1 MFFPKIL
8 FSQMVFHLRSACY
21 SGPEKA
27 VKSWKGPY
35 GSLTPLHLHQ
45 GLVGKRRAEPTV
57 GGFTGEIL
65 STLAATGNS
74 LKLVGLLFSI
84 CELLHSTYFRELVSI
99 YGRRA
104 SL

>member
-1 MFFPKIL
+1 M
-8 FSQMVFHLRSACY
+8 R
-21 SGPEKA
+21 
-27 VKSWKGPY
+27 
-35 GSLTPLHLHQ
+35 GSLGVELHPLW
-45 GLVGKRRAEPTV
+45 GV